1 MEIKIGADELILWL
15 RKNGKAQD
23 NENITLG
30 RKIADLIKKLG
41 GEFEERNEH
50 ALWSLSFPSNGLT
63 KTSQQ
68 YTIDV
73 DKLPDLFK
81 ELSTW

>member
-15 RKNGKAQD
+15 RKNEKATELD
-23 NENITLG
+23 NRTVG
-30 RKIADLIKKLG
+30 RKIADLVTELGSRFAESNEPVIWALSYNDKL
-41 GEFEERNEH
+41 
-50 ALWSLSFPSNGLT
+50 P

-68 YTIDV
+68 YIIDV

-81 ELSTW
+81 RLVDW